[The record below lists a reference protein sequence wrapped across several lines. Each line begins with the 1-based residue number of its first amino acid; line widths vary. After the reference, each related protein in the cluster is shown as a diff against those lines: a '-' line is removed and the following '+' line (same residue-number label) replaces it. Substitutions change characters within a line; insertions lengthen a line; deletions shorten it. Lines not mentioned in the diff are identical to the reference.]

1 MTTEQKAK
9 IMLAHA
15 AGAEVEGALVATFEN
30 PSSGNWGLDRNPTWD
45 WERIIY
51 RLKPREPRRIWV
63 NEYEDGSKFVH
74 LNLDDAKAV
83 NRAIV
88 EQAKVTEFVEVIKP

>member
-1 MTTEQKAK
+1 MTTEEKVE
-9 IMLAHA
+9 IMLAHD
-15 AGAEVEGALVATFEN
+15 AGAEVESKHVADEDKSFALDKD
-30 PSSGNWGLDRNPTWD
+30 PYWNWWSR
-45 WERIIY
+45 IY

-83 NRAIV
+83 NRAMI